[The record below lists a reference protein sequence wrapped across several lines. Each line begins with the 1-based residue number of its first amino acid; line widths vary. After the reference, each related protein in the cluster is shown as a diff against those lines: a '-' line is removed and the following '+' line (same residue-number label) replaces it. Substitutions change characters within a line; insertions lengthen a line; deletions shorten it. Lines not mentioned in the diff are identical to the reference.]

1 MALPSKQRNIT
12 FATNSH
18 ESNMTINHSGL
29 ERASKIS
36 KLGIKIKEIKL
47 SNARMK
53 QSRLNV
59 FSAAELTSLSFYR
72 TKG

>member
-1 MALPSKQRNIT
+1 
-12 FATNSH
+12 
-18 ESNMTINHSGL
+18 MTINHNGL

-47 SNARMK
+47 SNARMR

-59 FSAAELTSLSFYR
+59 FSAAELTSSELLSNIR
-72 TKG
+72 LKK

>member
-1 MALPSKQRNIT
+1 
-12 FATNSH
+12 
-18 ESNMTINHSGL
+18 MTINHSGL

-59 FSAAELTSLSFYR
+59 FSAAELTSSEFLSNKR
-72 TKG
+72 LKK

>member
-1 MALPSKQRNIT
+1 
-12 FATNSH
+12 
-18 ESNMTINHSGL
+18 MTINHSGL

-47 SNARMK
+47 SNARME

-59 FSAAELTSLSFYR
+59 FSAAELTSSEFLSNKR
-72 TKG
+72 LKK

>member
-1 MALPSKQRNIT
+1 
-12 FATNSH
+12 
-18 ESNMTINHSGL
+18 MTINHNVL

-36 KLGIKIKEIKL
+36 KAGIKIKEIKL

-59 FSAAELTSLSFYR
+59 FSAAELTSSEFLSNKRLKKWTLNSNLFQFNVF
-72 TKG
+72 